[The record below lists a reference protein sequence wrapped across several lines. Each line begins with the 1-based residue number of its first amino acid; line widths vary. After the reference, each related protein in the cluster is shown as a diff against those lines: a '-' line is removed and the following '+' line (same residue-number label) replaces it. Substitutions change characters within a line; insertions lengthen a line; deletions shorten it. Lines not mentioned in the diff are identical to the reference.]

1 MAIRLRTRLVI
12 ASLVMI
18 GALTASSLF
27 IVQRTVRSQVQKE
40 VGESLLASENLLRT
54 VQADREEQL
63 SHTAALLSEL
73 PTLKALMATQDRST
87 VQDGSEAFWK
97 LSGGD
102 AFLLASSDGRLL
114 AKHFAKDDWADDVTV
129 ERLRNSVNG
138 GERSSWWFDHG
149 RLYWFFFHQLRAGAM
164 QEARDLGVI
173 AIGYE
178 VNKGLAARLASTSR
192 SEIAI
197 IAGQD
202 VIASTIPISSHTQLR
217 PADPD
222 SARED
227 VSRIGDK
234 PYSIG
239 AVHLQKQDPP
249 VICMVLVPLG
259 ASQAYLDRINRT
271 IFIIALATVII
282 GGIVFSVIARAMT
295 QPLENVI
302 QGIQALSA
310 GDYEYNINAK
320 GSAEVEQLASAF
332 SAMRPKLLESQR
344 NQLAA
349 ERISALGHTASSI
362 SHDLRHYLAAVVAN
376 AEFLYEADQLKL
388 DRDEIYREIK
398 TATEQMVDLI
408 DSLRELTR
416 EQSSLQPVNSDI
428 ASCVRRAIDAVNARQ
443 DFHNCEIVLRSH
455 GDTKGVFDPHKIER
469 VFFNLVLNSCEALGS
484 GGGHVNISVSGENSG
499 FVVRVADDGPG
510 IPGSVR
516 ETLFDPFVSSGKNNG
531 TGLGL
536 AIAKKILH
544 DHGGYIAV
552 ESTSERGT
560 TMLIKMPREYS
571 PAVINPP
578 MTVHGN
584 L

>member
-1 MAIRLRTRLVI
+1 
-12 ASLVMI
+12 MI

-27 IVQRTVRSQVQKE
+27 IVQRTVRGQVRKQ
-40 VGESLLASENLLRT
+40 VGESLIASENLLQT
-54 VQADREEQL
+54 VQADREDQL
-63 SHTAALLSEL
+63 SRTAALLSEL

-102 AFLLASSDGRLL
+102 AFLLASPDGRLL
-114 AKHFAKDDWADDVTV
+114 AKHFANDSWSDQVTV
-129 ERLRNSVNG
+129 EKLRSSVGPG
-138 GERSSWWFDHG
+138 GHSSWWLDHG
-149 RLYWFFFHQLRAGAM
+149 RLYWFFFHELRAGAM

-197 IAGQD
+197 ISGQD
-202 VIASTIPISSHTQLR
+202 VIASTIPIVLR
-217 PADPD
+217 ANYLELKSADTGPP
-222 SARED
+222 STNELQ
-227 VSRIGDK
+227 VGGK
-234 PYSIG
+234 PYSVG
-239 AVHLQKQDPP
+239 AVHLQAHSPR
-249 VICMVLVPLG
+249 VICLVLVPLQ
-259 ASQAYLDRINRT
+259 ASQAYLERINRT
-271 IFIIALATVII
+271 IFILALTTVFV
-282 GGIVFSVIARAMT
+282 GGIVFSVIAHAMT

-310 GDYEYNINAK
+310 GDYEYEINVK

-349 ERISALGHTASSI
+349 ERIAALGHTASSI

-388 DRDEIYREIK
+388 DRDEIYREIQ
-398 TATEQMVDLI
+398 TATEQMIDLI

-416 EQSSLQPVNSDI
+416 EQSSLQPVNADI
-428 ASCVRRAIDAVNARQ
+428 AVCVRRAIDAVNARQ
-443 DFHNCEIVLRSH
+443 DSRICEILLRAY
-455 GDTKGVFDPHKIER
+455 GDTSGVFDPHKLER

-484 GGGHVNISVSGENSG
+484 AGGHVVVSVSGENDE
-499 FVVRVADDGPG
+499 FVVRVLDDGPG
-510 IPGSVR
+510 IPAAIR
-516 ETLFDPFVSSGKNNG
+516 ETLFDPFVSSGKSSG

-536 AIAKKILH
+536 AIAKKVLH

-560 TMLIKMPREYS
+560 TMLVRMPREYS
-571 PAVINPP
+571 PITNDRQV
-578 MTVHGN
+578 TVHGN